1 MAYAIVRLRGKT
13 DLSRPVA
20 DTMRMLRL
28 TRQNHCV
35 VLPEDAT
42 TKGMLNVVKDHV
54 TWGEVDA
61 EVLAKLL
68 LRRGRAV
75 GDRPIDDAFVKAHSA
90 HKSIWDL
97 SQAIAKG
104 EAITRGLG
112 PLGSVVWPP
121 VDLEFTAPPRSL
133 AVSPRDRIELRS
145 TTLLRAGL
153 TIEQSLLLQQSGL
166 GAGRRFGCGL
176 FIPHKDIADLRSRT
190 D

>member
-104 EAITRGLG
+104 EASLRDVAGLRPVLRLHPAVRGLRG
-112 PLGSVVWPP
+112 VKRGYNDGGDLGYRGKAINDLVV
-121 VDLEFTAPPRSL
+121 RM
-133 AVSPRDRIELRS
+133 
-145 TTLLRAGL
+145 
-153 TIEQSLLLQQSGL
+153 
-166 GAGRRFGCGL
+166 L
-176 FIPHKDIADLRSRT
+176 FEEAKGHGE
-190 D
+190 